1 MNIQTKIMII
11 LLCLPALIFSQWHSI
26 ELSNK
31 NNLTDIFFL
40 NYNIG
45 FCIGDSSMLLIT
57 EDGGTVWKAK
67 KLDSAKH
74 QLNRITFI
82 NKEVGFIIGN
92 GIVYRTEDKGQKW
105 ELVFSDSLLNF
116 IDIDF
121 YSIEKIWLCAG
132 MKNTETRSVIYES
145 SDTGKTWYKILD
157 TDKVQKLKGYR
168 IQAVNILEENSALIL
183 CSASIDPLGP
193 TYIYK
198 SIDKGVNWN
207 YYSENVHYT
216 WGLAN
221 TSVDTIW
228 AWGTGLEMS
237 IDSGKTWNSDCFK
250 LIKEDGSIENL
261 IFGTILDLEISS
273 DSRIQLLEVKGGQY
287 SILVNK
293 GDRTYWERMN
303 VPATKRLNSMFFANK
318 ENIWCVGIS
327 GTLIT
332 NNKIFSSIRDYSHL
346 DINKNFDVL
355 GCYPNPFNASTKIK
369 YSVKKPSYL
378 TLSLYDLTGQKI
390 ILFSNRYHNNGD
402 YYFELSSDI
411 LNLPSGIYIYSLSDS
426 RTALL
431 NKLLLIK

>member
-1 MNIQTKIMII
+1 MSIQTKIMMIFF
-11 LLCLPALIFSQWHSI
+11 CMPMLIFSQWHSI

-40 NYNIG
+40 NENIG
-45 FCIGDSSMLLIT
+45 FCIGDNSMLLIT
-57 EDGGTVWKAK
+57 EDGGKIWKTK
-67 KLDSAKH
+67 ILDNAKH

-82 NKEVGFIIGN
+82 NNEVGFIIGN
-92 GIVYRTEDKGQKW
+92 GIVYRTTDQGQNW
-105 ELVFSDSLLNF
+105 NLIFSDSLLNF
-116 IDIDF
+116 IDLDF

-132 MKNTETRSVIYES
+132 MTNTETRSVIYES

-157 TDKVQKLKGYR
+157 TDEVQKLKGYR
-168 IQAVNILEENSALIL
+168 IQAVNILDENSVLIL

-198 SIDKGVNWN
+198 STDNGVNWN
-207 YYSENVHYT
+207 YYSENFHYT
-216 WGLAN
+216 WGLTN
-221 TSVDTIW
+221 TSIDTIW
-228 AWGTGLEMS
+228 AWGTGLELS
-237 IDSGKTWNSDCFK
+237 IDSGKTWSSNDFK

-261 IFGTILDLEISS
+261 IVGTIIDLNISNYS
-273 DSRIQLLEVKGGQY
+273 KVQLLEVKDGNY

-293 GDRTYWERMN
+293 EDSNYWERIN
-303 VPATKRLNSMFFANK
+303 IPTVKRLNSMYFANK
-318 ENIWCVGIS
+318 ENIWCVGVS

-332 NNKIFSSIRDYSHL
+332 NNKILSSIRDYPHFDMS
-346 DINKNFDVL
+346 KNFDVL
-355 GCYPNPFNASTKIK
+355 GSYPNPFNASTKIK

-390 ILFSNRYHNNGD
+390 ILFSNRYHPNGD
-402 YYFELSSDI
+402 YNFNISSEI
-411 LNLPSGIYIYSLSDS
+411 LNLSSGIYIYSLSDS